1 MRRPLLT
8 AIWLA
13 GLTACASTPDNGA
26 LVRDSA
32 PRVSQFS
39 FEDSPPLG
47 AADAFPPWA
56 VLIAGNRAESPALES
71 CITEREAC
79 ASLHLRRYR
88 GLLELA
94 RGLAPDEQLRLVQEY
109 FNSVDQTLEGFGDA
123 DWGTL
128 YRVVSMHEGDCK
140 AIAIAKYFTLRRLG
154 FAPDDLR
161 VVMNWDDREQDWH
174 ALLAVRE
181 DGRTWM
187 LDSILGPQDPRE
199 FTRAFMV
206 YSISEEGIWDH
217 APGFVP
223 VP

>member
-1 MRRPLLT
+1 MRRALLT
-8 AIWLA
+8 AILLA
-13 GLTACASTPDNGA
+13 GLTGCASTPDNGA
-26 LVRDSA
+26 LVRESA
-32 PRVSQFS
+32 PRVSQFQ
-39 FEDSPPLG
+39 FDDSVPLG
-47 AADAFPPWA
+47 AAADFEPWA
-56 VLIAGNRAESPALES
+56 VLTAGNTAERPALEH
-71 CITEREAC
+71 CIAEREAC
-79 ASLHLRRYR
+79 ETVHLRRYR

-94 RGLAPDEQLRLVQEY
+94 ADLAPDEQLSLVQEY
-109 FNSVDQTLEGFGDA
+109 FNSVHQTLDGFGAA

-128 YRVVSMHEGDCK
+128 YRVASTHEGDCK

-154 FAPDDLR
+154 FEPDDLR
-161 VVMNWDDREQDWH
+161 LVMNWDDREQDWH

-187 LDSILGPQDPRE
+187 LDSILGLQQPRE
-199 FTRAFMV
+199 FTRAYMV